1 MGKVLIDRK
10 NIEEAPRRKKQY
22 KVLTKILQARKS
34 IRCEAVKDVEI
45 DVHS

>member
-22 KVLTKILQARKS
+22 KVLTKICTSQEVDKM
-34 IRCEAVKDVEI
+34 
-45 DVHS
+45 